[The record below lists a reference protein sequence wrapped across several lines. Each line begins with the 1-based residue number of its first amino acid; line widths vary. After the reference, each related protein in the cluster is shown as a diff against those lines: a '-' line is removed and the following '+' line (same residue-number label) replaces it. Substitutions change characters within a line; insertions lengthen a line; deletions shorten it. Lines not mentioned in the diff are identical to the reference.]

1 MAATKKMDTFANI
14 AAVHPTEASAGTA
27 NYAKFAFPFSIM
39 DKMALVLS
47 RIEYWP
53 GSLGGLN
60 TSLDYLLCG
69 VSIAST
75 VADLTNQA
83 DPAIVDSLRVMRVD
97 LGTAAAGFFLD
108 EPFIKDFSSLAGGGL
123 LVAPAPLYGFV
134 ISAGASGVMDAWV
147 KLFYTYMELGADEY
161 WQLVESRRIIST

>member
-1 MAATKKMDTFANI
+1 MAATKKGDSFANL
-14 AAVHPTEASAGTA
+14 AAVHPTEGSAGTA
-27 NYAKFAFPFSIM
+27 NFAKFAFPFSIM
-39 DKMALVLS
+39 DKMALIIS

-75 VADLTNQA
+75 ITDLTNQA
-83 DPAIVDSLRVMRVD
+83 DPAIVDSLRLMRVD
-97 LGTAAAGFFLD
+97 IGTAASGLLLG
-108 EPFIKDFSSLAGGGL
+108 EPMIKDFSSLAGGGL

-134 ISAGASGVMDAWV
+134 ISAGAGGVMDAWV
-147 KLFYTYMELGADEY
+147 KLFYTYVELAADEY